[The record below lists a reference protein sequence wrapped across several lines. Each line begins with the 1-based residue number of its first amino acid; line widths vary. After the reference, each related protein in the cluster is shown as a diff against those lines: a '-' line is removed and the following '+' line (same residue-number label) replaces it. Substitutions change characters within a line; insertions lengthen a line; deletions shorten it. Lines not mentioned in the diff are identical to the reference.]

1 MTYKSTENPHI
12 NNQRKQLVYLSAAK
26 DAQLYSVC
34 LTAQQLNTKSS
45 HTLYNLIEYVLSER
59 TR

>member
-1 MTYKSTENPHI
+1 MTSKSTESPHI
-12 NNQRKQLVYLSAAK
+12 KNQHKQLVYLSEAK
-26 DAQLYSVC
+26 ETQLCSVC

-45 HTLYNLIEYVLSER
+45 YSLNNLIHYALSEK

>member
-1 MTYKSTENPHI
+1 MTSKSTESLHI
-12 NNQRKQLVYLSAAK
+12 NNQHKQLVHLSEAK
-26 DAQLYSVC
+26 DAQLCSVC

-45 HTLYNLIEYVLSER
+45 LTLYNLIEYILSER